1 MPLHF
6 LSGIRIQ
13 HLALDLQLQAQL
25 QSDPALLPWP
35 AVSKVHHDNE
45 HHIYLRWRAGPP
57 AASMQRRHLCSS
69 PVRPNTQKFSAK
81 TAAGTGPAGLST
93 IRRINSPRARSHCF
107 WRYYHDKWSGPHCGR
122 QGLWRYEMRASII
135 KHGRPSLSYHSCFLP
150 G

>member
-57 AASMQRRHLCSS
+57 AASMQRRHLCSN
-69 PVRPNTQKFSAK
+69 PAQHAK
-81 TAAGTGPAGLST
+81 VLCKDGTAAGTTDRPVCPPFAAG
-93 IRRINSPRARSHCF
+93 
-107 WRYYHDKWSGPHCGR
+107 
-122 QGLWRYEMRASII
+122 
-135 KHGRPSLSYHSCFLP
+135 
-150 G
+150 